1 MCHKIAPKVIGS
13 GRASLRGPSTPPPQT
28 AAESGSQY
36 LPSAPFPATLPLTR
50 GSHSRGRPS
59 TAPAVCTSPN
69 GLPQL
74 HAFGSRAMS
83 NRSGSGRATSPLA
96 AEAISSS
103 SRDLGLVS
111 DSSHRPSPNPVTKQA
126 HGSES
131 EGSEDNDFI
140 PSLTFSQLSFS
151 VDMPDSQGLVTPEAE
166 VTDWLSVQAA
176 DEHGRNIPSLA
187 SAKGGS
193 LGPHWQRS
201 QRVMSNSVY
210 NLAFGLN

>member
-1 MCHKIAPKVIGS
+1 VPC
-13 GRASLRGPSTPPPQT
+13 QT
-28 AAESGSQY
+28 ALVLDEP
-36 LPSAPFPATLPLTR
+36 LPRSPQKPSRPPRGILVLCQIVHIDPHPILP
-50 GSHSRGRPS
+50 P
-59 TAPAVCTSPN
+59 
-69 GLPQL
+69 
-74 HAFGSRAMS
+74 
-83 NRSGSGRATSPLA
+83 
-96 AEAISSS
+96 
-103 SRDLGLVS
+103 
-111 DSSHRPSPNPVTKQA
+111 KA